1 MMDSSGSG
9 HSGVAAR
16 AAPHQVAAF
25 KARLAAAS
33 RPDTKV
39 PSPKGRWAALRPGA
53 LAARPAA
60 ARQLSTIES
69 AGSDGL
75 NATGP
80 RQMAHDTSSSS
91 SRKPLAQQ
99 DTSAHD
105 TSSSSRKQLS
115 QQDTA
120 SSTASH
126 LRDVATEEGLNTTES
141 SGFDTSGASFLGPLG
156 IGPFESSGEGVKE
169 PTKQR
174 TFSETG
180 EVSPARKPRPPQPP
194 ARRDCPA
201 MTLERSTI
209 FGFREEKDKY
219 SMRKYGSCSSFD
231 RQSFDHSGH
240 SLFGVESVASDG
252 DGSPIKD
259 KDGVRPAPSMSSPL
273 TVPEESPSPT
283 ALAAPRHPSRVIA
296 FAAVGAACA
305 AEVALR
311 WGAGDAYPR
320 DVALRASG
328 ALWCIAA
335 LAAARTL

>member
-1 MMDSSGSG
+1 MDSSGSG
-9 HSGVAAR
+9 HGAVATR

-33 RPDTKV
+33 RPDTKA
-39 PSPKGRWAALRPGA
+39 PSPKGRWAALPPGA
-53 LAARPAA
+53 LAARPAT
-60 ARQLSTIES
+60 ARLATIES
-69 AGSDGL
+69 AGSDDL

-91 SRKPLAQQ
+91 SLRQQ
-99 DTSAHD
+99 ETS
-105 TSSSSRKQLS
+105 
-115 QQDTA
+115 

-156 IGPFESSGEGVKE
+156 IGPFESSGEGV
-169 PTKQR
+169 PAPPKQR

-180 EVSPARKPRPPQPP
+180 EVSPARKTRMPPPP

-209 FGFREEKDKY
+209 FGFRETDEKY

-252 DGSPIKD
+252 DPIKD
-259 KDGVRPAPSMSSPL
+259 EDGVRPAPSASNSSTIPESQL
-273 TVPEESPSPT
+273 VPESPSPK
-283 ALAAPRHPSRVIA
+283 ALPEPRPQSRMIAA
-296 FAAVGAACA
+296 AAVGAACA
-305 AEVALR
+305 AEFALR
-311 WGAGDAYPR
+311 WGADAYPR

-328 ALWCIAA
+328 ALWCLAA

>member
-16 AAPHQVAAF
+16 AAPHQVAQF

-33 RPDTKV
+33 RPD
-39 PSPKGRWAALRPGA
+39 PAPPKGRWAALRPGA
-53 LAARPAA
+53 LAARPA
-60 ARQLSTIES
+60 RLSTIES
-69 AGSDGL
+69 EEL

-80 RQMAHDTSSSS
+80 RQMVHDTSSSS

-99 DTSAHD
+99 DST
-105 TSSSSRKQLS
+105 
-115 QQDTA
+115 

-156 IGPFESSGEGVKE
+156 IGPFESSSEGVPK
-169 PTKQR
+169 PPKPR

-180 EVSPARKPRPPQPP
+180 EVSPPRKTRPPAPP

-219 SMRKYGSCSSFD
+219 SMRKFGSCSSFD

-240 SLFGVESVASDG
+240 SLLGVESVASD
-252 DGSPIKD
+252 DSPTKD
-259 KDGVRPAPSMSSPL
+259 KDGVRPAPSLSPS

-283 ALAAPRHPSRVIA
+283 ALPAPRHPSRVIA

-328 ALWCIAA
+328 ALWCLAA

>member
-1 MMDSSGSG
+1 M
-9 HSGVAAR
+9 
-16 AAPHQVAAF
+16 
-25 KARLAAAS
+25 
-33 RPDTKV
+33 
-39 PSPKGRWAALRPGA
+39 
-53 LAARPAA
+53 
-60 ARQLSTIES
+60 
-69 AGSDGL
+69 
-75 NATGP
+75 
-80 RQMAHDTSSSS
+80 
-91 SRKPLAQQ
+91 
-99 DTSAHD
+99 
-105 TSSSSRKQLS
+105 
-115 QQDTA
+115 
-120 SSTASH
+120 
-126 LRDVATEEGLNTTES
+126 
-141 SGFDTSGASFLGPLG
+141 
-156 IGPFESSGEGVKE
+156 KE

-283 ALAAPRHPSRVIA
+283 ALAAPRQPSRFIA

-305 AEVALR
+305 AEFALR
-311 WGAGDAYPR
+311 WGADTYPR

-328 ALWCIAA
+328 ALWCLAA

>member
-1 MMDSSGSG
+1 M
-9 HSGVAAR
+9 AR

-33 RPDTKV
+33 RPD
-39 PSPKGRWAALRPGA
+39 PAPPKGRWAALRPGA

-60 ARQLSTIES
+60 AARLSTIES

-99 DTSAHD
+99 DST
-105 TSSSSRKQLS
+105 
-115 QQDTA
+115 

-283 ALAAPRHPSRVIA
+283 ALPAPRQPSRVIA

-311 WGAGDAYPR
+311 WGADAYPR

-328 ALWCIAA
+328 ALWCLAA

>member
-1 MMDSSGSG
+1 M
-9 HSGVAAR
+9 AR

-33 RPDTKV
+33 RPD
-39 PSPKGRWAALRPGA
+39 PAPPKGRWAALRPGA

-156 IGPFESSGEGVKE
+156 IGPFESSSEGAVVA
-169 PTKQR
+169 PPKQR

-219 SMRKYGSCSSFD
+219 SMRKHGSCSSFD

-240 SLFGVESVASDG
+240 SLFGVESVASDT

-283 ALAAPRHPSRVIA
+283 ALPEPRHPSRVIA

-305 AEVALR
+305 AEFALR
-311 WGAGDAYPR
+311 WGAADAYPR

-328 ALWCIAA
+328 ALWCLAA

>member
-9 HSGVAAR
+9 SGHAAVATR
-16 AAPHQVAAF
+16 AQPHQVAQF

-33 RPDTKV
+33 R
-39 PSPKGRWAALRPGA
+39 AAGPRRPPVV
-53 LAARPAA
+53 AARLA
-60 ARQLSTIES
+60 TIES
-69 AGSDGL
+69 AGSEDL

-91 SRKPLAQQ
+91 SLKQQ
-99 DTSAHD
+99 ETS
-105 TSSSSRKQLS
+105 
-115 QQDTA
+115 

-156 IGPFESSGEGVKE
+156 IGPFESSGEGNIKE
-169 PTKQR
+169 PPKPR

-180 EVSPARKPRPPQPP
+180 EVSPARKTRMPPPP

-209 FGFREEKDKY
+209 FGFRETDEKY

-252 DGSPIKD
+252 DPIKD
-259 KDGVRPAPSMSSPL
+259 EDGVRPAPSASNSSTIPESQL
-273 TVPEESPSPT
+273 VPESPSPK
-283 ALAAPRHPSRVIA
+283 ALPEPRPQSRVIA
-296 FAAVGAACA
+296 AAAVGAACA
-305 AEVALR
+305 AEFALR
-311 WGAGDAYPR
+311 WGAADAYPR

-328 ALWCIAA
+328 ALWCLAA

>member
-9 HSGVAAR
+9 HGAVATR

-33 RPDTKV
+33 RPDAKA
-39 PSPKGRWAALRPGA
+39 PSPKGRWAALPPGA
-53 LAARPAA
+53 LAVRPAA
-60 ARQLSTIES
+60 AARLATIES
-69 AGSDGL
+69 AGSEDL

-91 SRKPLAQQ
+91 SLRQQ
-99 DTSAHD
+99 ETS
-105 TSSSSRKQLS
+105 
-115 QQDTA
+115 

-156 IGPFESSGEGVKE
+156 IGPFESSGEGV
-169 PTKQR
+169 PAPPKQR

-180 EVSPARKPRPPQPP
+180 EVSPARKTRMPPPP

-209 FGFREEKDKY
+209 FGFRETDEKY

-252 DGSPIKD
+252 DPIKD
-259 KDGVRPAPSMSSPL
+259 EDGVRPAPSASNASTIPESQL
-273 TVPEESPSPT
+273 VPESPSPK
-283 ALAAPRHPSRVIA
+283 ALPEPRPQSRVIA
-296 FAAVGAACA
+296 AAAVGAACA
-305 AEVALR
+305 AEFALR
-311 WGAGDAYPR
+311 WGAGAYPR

-328 ALWCIAA
+328 ALWCLAA

>member
-9 HSGVAAR
+9 SGHGAVAAR

-53 LAARPAA
+53 LAARPA
-60 ARQLSTIES
+60 RLSTVES
-69 AGSDGL
+69 EEL

-80 RQMAHDTSSSS
+80 RQMGHDTSSSS

-99 DTSAHD
+99 DST
-105 TSSSSRKQLS
+105 
-115 QQDTA
+115 

-156 IGPFESSGEGVKE
+156 IGPFESSSEGVPK
-169 PTKQR
+169 PPKK

-180 EVSPARKPRPPQPP
+180 EVSPARKPRPPQQP

-219 SMRKYGSCSSFD
+219 SMRKFGSCSSFD

-240 SLFGVESVASDG
+240 SLLGVESVASD
-252 DGSPIKD
+252 DSPTKD
-259 KDGVRPAPSMSSPL
+259 KDGVRPAPSLSPS

-283 ALAAPRHPSRVIA
+283 ALPAPRHPSRAIA

-328 ALWCIAA
+328 ALWCLAA

>member
-9 HSGVAAR
+9 HGAVATR

-33 RPDTKV
+33 RPDTKA
-39 PSPKGRWAALRPGA
+39 PSPTGRWAALPPGA

-60 ARQLSTIES
+60 AARLATIES
-69 AGSDGL
+69 AGSEDL

-91 SRKPLAQQ
+91 SLKQQ
-99 DTSAHD
+99 ETS
-105 TSSSSRKQLS
+105 
-115 QQDTA
+115 

-156 IGPFESSGEGVKE
+156 IGPFESSGEGNIKE
-169 PTKQR
+169 PPKPR

-180 EVSPARKPRPPQPP
+180 EVSPARKTRMPPPP

-209 FGFREEKDKY
+209 FGFRETDEKY

-240 SLFGVESVASDG
+240 SLFGVESVASDVAPDM
-252 DGSPIKD
+252 DGSLIKD
-259 KDGVRPAPSMSSPL
+259 KDGVRPAPSASNASTIPESQL
-273 TVPEESPSPT
+273 VPESPSPK
-283 ALAAPRHPSRVIA
+283 ALAEPRPQSRVIA

-305 AEVALR
+305 AEFALR
-311 WGAGDAYPR
+311 WGADTYPR

-328 ALWCIAA
+328 ALWCLAA

>member
-9 HSGVAAR
+9 HSGIGTR
-16 AAPHQVAAF
+16 AAPHQVAQF

-33 RPDTKV
+33 RPD
-39 PSPKGRWAALRPGA
+39 PAPPKGRWAALRPGA
-53 LAARPAA
+53 LAAKPA
-60 ARQLSTIES
+60 RLSTIES

-80 RQMAHDTSSSS
+80 RQMVHDTSSSS

-99 DTSAHD
+99 DST
-105 TSSSSRKQLS
+105 
-115 QQDTA
+115 

-156 IGPFESSGEGVKE
+156 IGPFESSSEGVPK
-169 PTKQR
+169 PPKK

-180 EVSPARKPRPPQPP
+180 EVSPPRKTRPPAPP

-219 SMRKYGSCSSFD
+219 SMRKFGSCSSFD

-240 SLFGVESVASDG
+240 SLLGVESVASDE
-252 DGSPIKD
+252 SPTKD
-259 KDGVRPAPSMSSPL
+259 KDGVRPAPSVSSPS

-283 ALAAPRHPSRVIA
+283 ALPAPRHPSRVIA
-296 FAAVGAACA
+296 FAAIGAACA

-328 ALWCIAA
+328 ALWCLAA

>member
-9 HSGVAAR
+9 SGHGAIAAR
-16 AAPHQVAAF
+16 AQPHQVAAF

-33 RPDTKV
+33 RPDTKA
-39 PSPKGRWAALRPGA
+39 PSPKGRWAALQPG

-60 ARQLSTIES
+60 AARLATIES
-69 AGSDGL
+69 ASSDGL

-80 RQMAHDTSSSS
+80 RQMGHDTSSSS
-91 SRKPLAQQ
+91 SLRQQ
-99 DTSAHD
+99 ETS
-105 TSSSSRKQLS
+105 
-115 QQDTA
+115 

-156 IGPFESSGEGVKE
+156 IGPFESSGEGV
-169 PTKQR
+169 PAPPKQR

-180 EVSPARKPRPPQPP
+180 EVSPARKPRPPPPP

-209 FGFREEKDKY
+209 FGFRETDEKY

-252 DGSPIKD
+252 DPIKD
-259 KDGVRPAPSMSSPL
+259 EDGVRPAPSASNASTIPESQL
-273 TVPEESPSPT
+273 VPESPSPK
-283 ALAAPRHPSRVIA
+283 ALPEPRPQSRVIA
-296 FAAVGAACA
+296 AAAVGAACA
-305 AEVALR
+305 AEFALR
-311 WGAGDAYPR
+311 WGAADAYPR

-328 ALWCIAA
+328 ALWCLAA

>member
-9 HSGVAAR
+9 HSAR

-60 ARQLSTIES
+60 AARLSTIES

-99 DTSAHD
+99 DST
-105 TSSSSRKQLS
+105 
-115 QQDTA
+115 

-156 IGPFESSGEGVKE
+156 IGPFESSSEGVPK
-169 PTKQR
+169 PPKK

-180 EVSPARKPRPPQPP
+180 EVSPARKPRPPAPP

-219 SMRKYGSCSSFD
+219 SMRKFGSCSSFD

-240 SLFGVESVASDG
+240 SLLGVESVASD
-252 DGSPIKD
+252 DSPTKD

-328 ALWCIAA
+328 ALWCLAA

>member
-1 MMDSSGSG
+1 MDSSGSG
-9 HSGVAAR
+9 HGAVATR

-33 RPDTKV
+33 RPDTKA
-39 PSPKGRWAALRPGA
+39 PSPKGRWAALPPGA
-53 LAARPAA
+53 LAARPAT
-60 ARQLSTIES
+60 ARLATIES
-69 AGSDGL
+69 AGSDDL

-91 SRKPLAQQ
+91 SLRQQ
-99 DTSAHD
+99 ETS
-105 TSSSSRKQLS
+105 
-115 QQDTA
+115 

-156 IGPFESSGEGVKE
+156 IGPFESSGEGV
-169 PTKQR
+169 PAPPKQR

-180 EVSPARKPRPPQPP
+180 EVSPARKTRLPPPP

-209 FGFREEKDKY
+209 FGFRETDEKY

-252 DGSPIKD
+252 DPIKD
-259 KDGVRPAPSMSSPL
+259 EDGVRPAPSASNSSTIPESQL
-273 TVPEESPSPT
+273 VPESPSPK

-305 AEVALR
+305 AEFALR
-311 WGAGDAYPR
+311 WGAADAYPR

-328 ALWCIAA
+328 ALWCLAA

>member
-9 HSGVAAR
+9 SGHAAVATR
-16 AAPHQVAAF
+16 AQPHQVAQF

-33 RPDTKV
+33 RPDTKA
-39 PSPKGRWAALRPGA
+39 PSPKGRWAALPPGA

-60 ARQLSTIES
+60 AARLSTIES
-69 AGSDGL
+69 AGSEDL

-91 SRKPLAQQ
+91 SLKQQ
-99 DTSAHD
+99 ETS
-105 TSSSSRKQLS
+105 
-115 QQDTA
+115 

-156 IGPFESSGEGVKE
+156 IGPFESSGEGVPAPPK
-169 PTKQR
+169 PR

-180 EVSPARKPRPPQPP
+180 EVSPARKTRMPPPP

-209 FGFREEKDKY
+209 FGFRETDEKY

-252 DGSPIKD
+252 DPIKD
-259 KDGVRPAPSMSSPL
+259 EDGVRPAPSASNASTIPESQL
-273 TVPEESPSPT
+273 VPESPSPK
-283 ALAAPRHPSRVIA
+283 ALPEPRPQSRVIA
-296 FAAVGAACA
+296 AAAVGAACA
-305 AEVALR
+305 AEFALR
-311 WGAGDAYPR
+311 WGAADAYPR

-328 ALWCIAA
+328 ALWCLAA

>member
-9 HSGVAAR
+9 SGHAAVATR
-16 AAPHQVAAF
+16 AQPHQVAQF

-33 RPDTKV
+33 R
-39 PSPKGRWAALRPGA
+39 AAGPRRPPVV
-53 LAARPAA
+53 AAR
-60 ARQLSTIES
+60 LSTIES
-69 AGSDGL
+69 ASSDGL

-91 SRKPLAQQ
+91 SLRQQ
-99 DTSAHD
+99 ETS
-105 TSSSSRKQLS
+105 
-115 QQDTA
+115 

-156 IGPFESSGEGVKE
+156 IGPFESSGEGV
-169 PTKQR
+169 PAPPKQR

-180 EVSPARKPRPPQPP
+180 EVSPARKTRMPPPP

-209 FGFREEKDKY
+209 FGFRETDEKY

-252 DGSPIKD
+252 DPIKD
-259 KDGVRPAPSMSSPL
+259 EDGVRPAPSASNSSTIPESQL
-273 TVPEESPSPT
+273 VPESPSPK
-283 ALAAPRHPSRVIA
+283 ALPEPRPQSRVIA
-296 FAAVGAACA
+296 AAAVGAACA
-305 AEVALR
+305 AEFALR
-311 WGAGDAYPR
+311 WGADAYPR

-328 ALWCIAA
+328 ALWCLAA

>member
-1 MMDSSGSG
+1 M
-9 HSGVAAR
+9 AR

-33 RPDTKV
+33 RPD
-39 PSPKGRWAALRPGA
+39 PAPPKGRWAALRPGA

-69 AGSDGL
+69 EEL

-80 RQMAHDTSSSS
+80 RQMVHDTSSSS

-99 DTSAHD
+99 DST
-105 TSSSSRKQLS
+105 
-115 QQDTA
+115 

-156 IGPFESSGEGVKE
+156 IGPFESSSEGVPK
-169 PTKQR
+169 PPKK

-180 EVSPARKPRPPQPP
+180 ETSPARKTRPPAPP

-219 SMRKYGSCSSFD
+219 SMRKHGSCSSFD

-240 SLFGVESVASDG
+240 SLFGVESVASDT

-283 ALAAPRHPSRVIA
+283 ALPAPRHPSRVIA

-311 WGAGDAYPR
+311 WGAAEAYPR

-328 ALWCIAA
+328 ALWCLAA

>member
-9 HSGVAAR
+9 HGAVATR

-33 RPDTKV
+33 RPDTKA
-39 PSPKGRWAALRPGA
+39 PSPKGRWAALNPNT

-60 ARQLSTIES
+60 AARLATIES
-69 AGSDGL
+69 AGSEDL

-80 RQMAHDTSSSS
+80 RQMAHDASSSS
-91 SRKPLAQQ
+91 SLKQQ
-99 DTSAHD
+99 ETS
-105 TSSSSRKQLS
+105 
-115 QQDTA
+115 

-156 IGPFESSGEGVKE
+156 IGPFESSGEGV
-169 PTKQR
+169 PAPPKQR

-219 SMRKYGSCSSFD
+219 SMRKHGSCSSFD

-240 SLFGVESVASDG
+240 SLFGVESVASDVAPDM
-252 DGSPIKD
+252 DGSLIKD
-259 KDGVRPAPSMSSPL
+259 KDGVRPAPSASNSSTIPESQL
-273 TVPEESPSPT
+273 VPESPSPK
-283 ALAAPRHPSRVIA
+283 ALPEPRPQSRVIA
-296 FAAVGAACA
+296 AAAVGAACA
-305 AEVALR
+305 AEFALR
-311 WGAGDAYPR
+311 WGAADAYPR

-328 ALWCIAA
+328 ALWCLAA

>member
-9 HSGVAAR
+9 SGHGAIAAR
-16 AAPHQVAAF
+16 AQPHQVAAF

-33 RPDTKV
+33 RPDTKA
-39 PSPKGRWAALRPGA
+39 PSPKGRWAALQP
-53 LAARPAA
+53 ARPAA
-60 ARQLSTIES
+60 AARLATIES
-69 AGSDGL
+69 AGSEDL

-80 RQMAHDTSSSS
+80 RQMAHDASSSS
-91 SRKPLAQQ
+91 SLKQQ
-99 DTSAHD
+99 ETS
-105 TSSSSRKQLS
+105 
-115 QQDTA
+115 

-156 IGPFESSGEGVKE
+156 IGPFESSSEGVPK
-169 PTKQR
+169 PPKQR

-180 EVSPARKPRPPQPP
+180 EVSPARKTRLPPPP

-209 FGFREEKDKY
+209 FGFRETDEKY

-252 DGSPIKD
+252 DPIKD
-259 KDGVRPAPSMSSPL
+259 EDGVRPAPSASNSSTIPESQL
-273 TVPEESPSPT
+273 VPESPSPK
-283 ALAAPRHPSRVIA
+283 ALPEPRPQSRVIA
-296 FAAVGAACA
+296 AAAVGAACA
-305 AEVALR
+305 AEFALR
-311 WGAGDAYPR
+311 WGAADAYPR

-328 ALWCIAA
+328 ALWCLAA

>member
-9 HSGVAAR
+9 HGAVATR

-33 RPDTKV
+33 RPDTKA
-39 PSPKGRWAALRPGA
+39 PSPKGRWAALKPGA

-60 ARQLSTIES
+60 AARLATIES
-69 AGSDGL
+69 AGSEAL

-80 RQMAHDTSSSS
+80 RQMAHDASSSS
-91 SRKPLAQQ
+91 SLKQQ
-99 DTSAHD
+99 ETS
-105 TSSSSRKQLS
+105 
-115 QQDTA
+115 

-156 IGPFESSGEGVKE
+156 IGPFESSGEGV
-169 PTKQR
+169 PAPPKQR

-180 EVSPARKPRPPQPP
+180 EVSPARKTRMPPPP

-209 FGFREEKDKY
+209 FGFRENDEKY

-252 DGSPIKD
+252 DPIKD
-259 KDGVRPAPSMSSPL
+259 EDGVRPAPSASNAS
-273 TVPEESPSPT
+273 TVPEESPSPK
-283 ALAAPRHPSRVIA
+283 ALAAPRPQSRVIA
-296 FAAVGAACA
+296 AAAVGAACA
-305 AEVALR
+305 AEFALR
-311 WGAGDAYPR
+311 WGADAYPR

-328 ALWCIAA
+328 ALWCLAA

>member
-9 HSGVAAR
+9 SGHAAVATR
-16 AAPHQVAAF
+16 AQPHQVAQF

-33 RPDTKV
+33 R
-39 PSPKGRWAALRPGA
+39 AAGPRRPPVV
-53 LAARPAA
+53 AAR
-60 ARQLSTIES
+60 LSTIES
-69 AGSDGL
+69 AGSEDL

-91 SRKPLAQQ
+91 SLKQQ
-99 DTSAHD
+99 ETS
-105 TSSSSRKQLS
+105 
-115 QQDTA
+115 

-156 IGPFESSGEGVKE
+156 IGPFESSGEGVPAPPK
-169 PTKQR
+169 PR

-180 EVSPARKPRPPQPP
+180 EVSPARKTRMPPPP

-209 FGFREEKDKY
+209 FGFRENDEKY

-240 SLFGVESVASDG
+240 SLFGVESVASDT
-252 DGSPIKD
+252 DGSPTKD

-283 ALAAPRHPSRVIA
+283 ALAAPRPRSRFIA

-305 AEVALR
+305 AEFALR
-311 WGAGDAYPR
+311 WGADAYPR

-328 ALWCIAA
+328 ALWCLAA